1 MIQNDNPMTID
12 DKLLEIIA
20 CPKCKG
26 DLYLN
31 EDKNGLICEHCRL
44 IYEIREDI
52 PILLIDEAKSI
63 E

>member
-44 IYEIREDI
+44 IYEIREGI
-52 PILLIDEAKSI
+52 PILLIDEAKSL